1 MSGRVKHFKSK
12 GRTRS
17 ERVRARSEVKERLGV
32 SGSMVGVGG
41 AEGSVV
47 EEALGM
53 EEIQTNEAAA
63 DVVQLVQEVVQVN
76 DSQNEDEVIVEEVLN
91 NALVEMA
98 PNDSVEEVLNNALVE
113 MAPNDSIEVV
123 METHNP
129 VIDLTE
135 AEDEVVLVS
144 DTSTESK
151 TKVGK
156 SVEIDLT
163 SSPMPAPGPPPM
175 QCPVCFDSLQSLLP
189 PRTALSTKC
198 GHLFCS
204 SCLPAALQA
213 NGCCPTCRKRVRLT
227 DAIRLFL

>member
-1 MSGRVKHFKSK
+1 VGWWDISRK

-17 ERVRARSEVKERLGV
+17 ERVQARSEVKERLVV
-32 SGSMVGVGG
+32 SRTGAGGGVGG
-41 AEGSVV
+41 EVGSEFGGLLEDNT
-47 EEALGM
+47 EEAPGM
-53 EEIQTNEAAA
+53 DEIHVAAGGG
-63 DVVQLVQEVVQVN
+63 VQLMQEVVNVN
-76 DSQNEDEVIVEEVLN
+76 GEDLIVEEVLN
-91 NALVEMA
+91 NSVVEVA
-98 PNDSVEEVLNNALVE
+98 AD
-113 MAPNDSIEVV
+113 DSIEVV
-123 METHNP
+123 MEAHNP
-129 VIDLTE
+129 VIDLTD
-135 AEDEVVLVS
+135 AEDEVVVV
-144 DTSTESK
+144 DTSIESK
-151 TKVGK
+151 STKKVGK

-204 SCLPAALQA
+204 TCLPAALQA

>member
-1 MSGRVKHFKSK
+1 MG
-12 GRTRS
+12 
-17 ERVRARSEVKERLGV
+17 
-32 SGSMVGVGG
+32 
-41 AEGSVV
+41 
-47 EEALGM
+47 
-53 EEIQTNEAAA
+53 EIQTNEAAG
-63 DVVQLVQEVVQVN
+63 DGVQLMQEVVQVN
-76 DSQNEDEVIVEEVLN
+76 ASQNGDEVIVEEVIDN
-91 NALVEMA
+91 SVVEVA
-98 PNDSVEEVLNNALVE
+98 PD
-113 MAPNDSIEVV
+113 DSIEVV
-123 METHNP
+123 MEAHNS

-135 AEDEVVLVS
+135 AEDEVVVVA
-144 DTSTESK
+144 DTSIESK
-151 TKVGK
+151 TKAGK

-213 NGCCPTCRKRVRLT
+213 SGCCPTCRKRVRLT

>member
-1 MSGRVKHFKSK
+1 LPSIQRAMSAGVGHSK
-12 GRTRS
+12 RTERTRS
-17 ERVRARSEVKERLGV
+17 ERVRARSEVKERLVV
-32 SGSMVGVGG
+32 SGGGVGG
-41 AEGSVV
+41 EVRSATVCLLEDNT
-47 EEALGM
+47 EEAEEAQGM
-53 EEIQTNEAAA
+53 EEFQEAAG
-63 DVVQLVQEVVQVN
+63 DGVQLRQEVVIVN
-76 DSQNEDEVIVEEVLN
+76 VSQNGDDLVEEVLSN
-91 NALVEMA
+91 SVVEVVA
-98 PNDSVEEVLNNALVE
+98 D
-113 MAPNDSIEVV
+113 DSIEVV

-135 AEDEVVLVS
+135 AEDEVVVVDPGI
-144 DTSTESK
+144 DTRSE
-151 TKVGK
+151 KVGK

-163 SSPMPAPGPPPM
+163 SSPMPAPGPSPM

>member
-1 MSGRVKHFKSK
+1 MCK

-17 ERVRARSEVKERLGV
+17 ERVRARSEVKERLV
-32 SGSMVGVGG
+32 GSSSRAGG
-41 AEGSVV
+41 G
-47 EEALGM
+47 EEAPGM
-53 EEIQTNEAAA
+53 GEIQTNEAAG
-63 DVVQLVQEVVQVN
+63 DGVQLMQEVVQVN
-76 DSQNEDEVIVEEVLN
+76 VSQNGDEVIVEEVIDN
-91 NALVEMA
+91 SVVEVA
-98 PNDSVEEVLNNALVE
+98 PD
-113 MAPNDSIEVV
+113 DSIEVV
-123 METHNP
+123 MEAHNS

-135 AEDEVVLVS
+135 AEDEVVVVA
-144 DTSTESK
+144 DTSIESK
-151 TKVGK
+151 TKAGK

-213 NGCCPTCRKRVRLT
+213 SGCCPTCRKRVRLT

>member
-1 MSGRVKHFKSK
+1 MSK

-63 DVVQLVQEVVQVN
+63 DVVQRVQEVVQVN

-91 NALVEMA
+91 N
-98 PNDSVEEVLNNALVE
+98 SVVE

-144 DTSTESK
+144 DTSIKSK

>member
-1 MSGRVKHFKSK
+1 MSGKCK

-17 ERVRARSEVKERLGV
+17 ERVRARSEVKERLV
-32 SGSMVGVGG
+32 GSSSRAGVGG
-41 AEGSVV
+41 AGGG
-47 EEALGM
+47 EEAPGM
-53 EEIQTNEAAA
+53 GEIQTNEAAG
-63 DVVQLVQEVVQVN
+63 DGVQLMQEVVQVN
-76 DSQNEDEVIVEEVLN
+76 ASQNGDEVIVEEVIDN
-91 NALVEMA
+91 SVVEVA
-98 PNDSVEEVLNNALVE
+98 PD
-113 MAPNDSIEVV
+113 DSIEVV
-123 METHNP
+123 MEAHNS

-135 AEDEVVLVS
+135 AEDEVVVVA
-144 DTSTESK
+144 DTSIESK
-151 TKVGK
+151 TKAGK

-213 NGCCPTCRKRVRLT
+213 SGCCPTCRKRVRLT

>member
-1 MSGRVKHFKSK
+1 M

-17 ERVRARSEVKERLGV
+17 ERVRVRAELKERLVARAGGV
-32 SGSMVGVGG
+32 
-41 AEGSVV
+41 
-47 EEALGM
+47 
-53 EEIQTNEAAA
+53 A
-63 DVVQLVQEVVQVN
+63 DVEHVAALPGVAEVNPGEAQGMGGVLTHEVPAVGAQLMQEVVNVN
-76 DSQNEDEVIVEEVLN
+76 ISQNGDEVIVEEVLN
-91 NALVEMA
+91 NSVVEVA
-98 PNDSVEEVLNNALVE
+98 AD
-113 MAPNDSIEVV
+113 DSIEVV
-123 METHNP
+123 MEAHNP

-135 AEDEVVLVS
+135 AEDEVVVVDYAREAS
-144 DTSTESK
+144 KVSK
-151 TKVGK
+151 TEREK

-163 SSPMPAPGPPPM
+163 SSPLPAPSPPPM

-213 NGCCPTCRKRVRLT
+213 SGCCPTCRKRVRMS

>member
-1 MSGRVKHFKSK
+1 MSGKVGHFKCK

-17 ERVRARSEVKERLGV
+17 ERVRARSEVKERLV
-32 SGSMVGVGG
+32 GSSSRAGVGG
-41 AEGSVV
+41 AGGG
-47 EEALGM
+47 EEAPGM
-53 EEIQTNEAAA
+53 GQIQTNEAAG
-63 DVVQLVQEVVQVN
+63 DGVQLMQEVVQVN
-76 DSQNEDEVIVEEVLN
+76 VSQNGDEVIVEEVIDN
-91 NALVEMA
+91 SVVEVA
-98 PNDSVEEVLNNALVE
+98 PD
-113 MAPNDSIEVV
+113 DSIEVV
-123 METHNP
+123 MEAHNS

-135 AEDEVVLVS
+135 AEDEVVVVA
-144 DTSTESK
+144 DTSIESK
-151 TKVGK
+151 TKAGK

-213 NGCCPTCRKRVRLT
+213 SGCCPTCRKRVRLT

>member
-1 MSGRVKHFKSK
+1 MSGKVGHFKCK

-17 ERVRARSEVKERLGV
+17 ERVRARSEMKERLVV
-32 SGSMVGVGG
+32 SSSRAGVGG
-41 AEGSVV
+41 AGAGAG
-47 EEALGM
+47 EETPGM
-53 EEIQTNEAAA
+53 EEIQTNEAAG
-63 DVVQLVQEVVQVN
+63 DGMQLVQEAVQVN
-76 DSQNEDEVIVEEVLN
+76 VFQNGDVVIVEEDLN
-91 NALVEMA
+91 NSVVEVA
-98 PNDSVEEVLNNALVE
+98 PD
-113 MAPNDSIEVV
+113 DSIEFV
-123 METHNP
+123 MEAHNP
-129 VIDLTE
+129 LIDLTE
-135 AEDEVVLVS
+135 AEDEVVVVVDNAS
-144 DTSTESK
+144 IESK

-213 NGCCPTCRKRVRLT
+213 SGCCPTCRKRVRLT

>member
-1 MSGRVKHFKSK
+1 MSGRVKHFK

-32 SGSMVGVGG
+32 SGSMVCVGG
-41 AEGSVV
+41 AESSVV

-63 DVVQLVQEVVQVN
+63 DVVQRVQEVVQVN
-76 DSQNEDEVIVEEVLN
+76 DSHNEDEVIVEEVLN
-91 NALVEMA
+91 N
-98 PNDSVEEVLNNALVE
+98 SVVE

-156 SVEIDLT
+156 LVEIDLT

-213 NGCCPTCRKRVRLT
+213 SGCCPTCRKRVRLS

>member
-1 MSGRVKHFKSK
+1 MSK

-76 DSQNEDEVIVEEVLN
+76 DSQNEDEVTVEEVLN
-91 NALVEMA
+91 NAV
-98 PNDSVEEVLNNALVE
+98 VE

-144 DTSTESK
+144 DTSIKSK

-163 SSPMPAPGPPPM
+163 SSPMPTPGPPPM
-175 QCPVCFDSLQSLLP
+175 QCPVC
-189 PRTALSTKC
+189 
-198 GHLFCS
+198 
-204 SCLPAALQA
+204 
-213 NGCCPTCRKRVRLT
+213 VME
-227 DAIRLFL
+227 I